1 MMETLIKIP
10 GIILV
15 MHITQM
21 SHLVGKSFQSTRKSF
36 ISLN

>member
-1 MMETLIKIP
+1 MMETLTKIP

-15 MHITQM
+15 MHVTQM

-36 ISLN
+36 LNLN